1 MGFVI
6 TPYATAQAV
15 ASTISLLVLLFAL
28 RRHASPGGKA
38 FDAMMAA
45 VVWWTLFAALE
56 AAAIAPELKIVLSKI
71 EYVGTV
77 SVAPFFFLF
86 ALHHRVGERR
96 IPPLGL
102 GLLWVVPSGT
112 VVAVAT
118 NDWHHLFWTGFT
130 ASPVAGSNLLVY
142 GHGPLFYVQTA
153 CLFALTLSAT
163 VLLVRS
169 VLGAQRVFRIQAA
182 VLLAAALAPWV
193 GTFFYLTP
201 LNPWPGLDL
210 IPLSF
215 AATGVL
221 LLLALSR
228 FRLLDLAPVA
238 LRQLFGGMAD
248 GLVVLDAEDRVV
260 DINPAARQ
268 LFGVEGNPVGSD
280 ARALAGWG
288 RMIPARWGAGEER
301 IETTYPGE
309 PPRHLDLRVTPIAG
323 RGGRAAGRLVV
334 IRDVTARREVEL
346 ERERLIGELQRALAD
361 IRTLR
366 GLLPICAG
374 CKKIRDDKGYWQG
387 LEQYLGEHAE
397 VQFSHGLCPDCLKRY
412 YPLDQGDAAGGGS
425 GGTGSPDG
433 TPPAGG

>member
-1 MGFVI
+1 MGFLI
-6 TPYATAQAV
+6 TPSATAQAV
-15 ASTISLLVLLFAL
+15 ASAISLLVLLFAL

-56 AAAIAPELKIVLSKI
+56 AAAVDTVLKISLSKV
-71 EYVGTV
+71 EYIGTV

-86 ALHHRVGERR
+86 ALRNRVGERR
-96 IPPLGL
+96 LPPLGL
-102 GLLWVVPSGT
+102 GLLWIVPFATLAS
-112 VVAVAT
+112 VAT
-118 NDWHHLFWTGFT
+118 NDWHRLFWTGFT
-130 ASPVAGSNLLVY
+130 SSPVAGSNLLVY

-153 CLFALTLSAT
+153 CLFALTLAAT

-169 VLGAQRVFRIQAA
+169 ALGAQRVFRHQTI

-193 GTFFYLTP
+193 GTLFYLTP

-221 LLLALSR
+221 LLIALSR
-228 FRLLDLAPVA
+228 FRLLDLEPVA
-238 LRQLFGGMAD
+238 LRQLFAGMAD

-268 LFGVEGNPVGSD
+268 LFDVEDSNVGQD
-280 ARALAGWG
+280 ARALTGWA
-288 RMIPARWGAGEER
+288 RMMPSHWGPGEER

-309 PPRHLDLRVTPIAG
+309 PVRHLDLRVTPIAG
-323 RGGRAAGRLVV
+323 RGGRATGRLVV

-412 YPLDQGDAAGGGS
+412 YPLDRGEAAGGA
-425 GGTGSPDG
+425 GGTDG
-433 TPPAGG
+433 AGV